1 MFSRT
6 FRIALAIFAFSFL
19 SACASMK
26 SMSHNKEARPGLGY
40 YLPNG
45 DIKVTM
51 TRTTDKNATSN
62 QFKIET
68 VYYADVSRRYSVT
81 IPKNAAGD
89 TQINVK
95 VNSAGL
101 LVSSEYKYEPKI
113 IEAIANLP
121 PKAVSRGGATMS
133 SSAPCQAD
141 GDYVQ
146 TIDVADLAIGRKAFV
161 DVNMCELIVRI
172 TAIGRQPAG
181 GEYGY
186 GAPGSPKNGLYFRMN
201 MPYRVEIIDPTAAP
215 ARTLHS
221 EIALSP
227 SGGHALF
234 LKLNRSLFSKA
245 EGKLGFDNGV
255 LTSFEPKNSSEIE
268 SGFKLPASILKAY
281 FESVSGLLAF
291 RSKRIENEVAYMAA
305 QEQYKQARAQLKACQ
320 DAYATGKPDVIDSN
334 CKDPEKKD

>member
-1 MFSRT
+1 MLSHT
-6 FRIALAIFAFSFL
+6 FRIALTIFAFSFL

-26 SMSHNKEARPGLGY
+26 SMSHDKKVRPGLGY

-51 TRTTDKNATSN
+51 TRTTDAASGTTSDK
-62 QFKIET
+62 FKIET
-68 VYYADVSRRYSVT
+68 VYYADVSKRYSVT
-81 IPKNAAGD
+81 IPKNPAGD
-89 TQINVK
+89 TQMSVK
-95 VNSAGL
+95 VNTAGL

-113 IEAIANLP
+113 IEAIANIPLT
-121 PKAVSRGGATMS
+121 VSTNNQAIATS
-133 SSAPCQAD
+133 TPCSAD

-146 TIDVADLAIGRKAFV
+146 TIDVAHLAADRKALLEVYF
-161 DVNMCELIVRI
+161 CGFTVRI
-172 TAIGRQPAG
+172 TPIGRQPRG
-181 GEYGY
+181 GEYDY
-186 GAPGSPKNGLYFRMN
+186 KDSKKPKNGLFFRMN
-201 MPYRVEIIDPTAAP
+201 MPYRVEIFSSVLP

-227 SGGHALF
+227 SGADALF
-234 LKLNRSLFSKA
+234 LRLNRSLFSKA

-255 LTSFEPKNSSEIE
+255 LTAFEPKNSSEIE

-305 QEQYKQARAQLKACQ
+305 QEKYKQAQAELRACQ
-320 DAYATGKPDVIDSN
+320 DAYASGKPDLIDAT
-334 CKDPEKKD
+334 CKDPDKKD